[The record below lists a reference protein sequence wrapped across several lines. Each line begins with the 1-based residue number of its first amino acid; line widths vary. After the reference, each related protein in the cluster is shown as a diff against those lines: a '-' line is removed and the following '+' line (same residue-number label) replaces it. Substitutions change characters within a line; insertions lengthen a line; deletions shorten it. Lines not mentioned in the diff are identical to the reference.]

1 MNKKA
6 WQGVIALAGVS
17 AFALTACT
25 GPSGGSGGS
34 SAAATGPIAYGT
46 TDKVTALDPA
56 GSYDNGSFMVMNQ
69 VYSFLLNSKP
79 GSADP
84 VPDLAESASFTS
96 PTEYTVK
103 LKPGL
108 KWANGHTLD
117 SKDVKFSFDRQIKI
131 NDPAGPASL
140 LANVAGVTAPDAN
153 TVVFKLKLANDQT
166 FAQIL
171 SSPAAPIVD
180 DEVFPADKLL
190 DDDSIVKAKAFYGQ
204 YTIDTYKKNELI
216 SFKAFPDYKGVLG
229 KPANDAATIKYYADP
244 TNMKL
249 DVQQGNI
256 DVANRSLS
264 ATDIDDLKKDSKVK
278 VNVGPGG
285 EIRYITFNF
294 DTMPFGAKAADA
306 NPAKALAVRQAIANL
321 VDRQAIADQVYKGT
335 YLPLYSNVPSGFLGA
350 NESFKDAYGDA
361 GKPSL
366 DKAKKVLT
374 DAGVTSPVSLNLQ
387 YNPDHYGKSSGDEY
401 AMIKDQLE
409 KSGLFKVNLQSTEWV
424 TYSKASR
431 ADEYPLFQFGWFP
444 DFSDADNYLT
454 PFFPEGGFLKNHY
467 NNPKVN
473 ELINKQLTT
482 VDKTAARVHD
492 QGCPECPRE
501 GHLHAS
507 VAPGRAGCHFRHR
520 CQGCRQHPRCLLQV
534 PFGNC
539 FQVRLHLC
547 GSDQP
552 ARRGALEAPRLCW
565 SVPHLAVHGAGPWP
579 RKHNFRYQ

>member
-6 WQGVIALAGVS
+6 LRSVIALASIS

-25 GPSGGSGGS
+25 GPSGGGGSAS
-34 SAAATGPIAYGT
+34 SAASGPIAYGT

-84 VPDLAESASFTS
+84 VPDLAQSASFTS

-117 SKDVKFSFDRQIKI
+117 STDVKFSFDRQLKI

-140 LANVAGVTAPDAN
+140 LANLESVSTPDAD
-153 TVVFKLKLANDQT
+153 TAVFKLKLANDQT
-166 FAQIL
+166 FPQIL

-180 DEVFPADKLL
+180 HQVFPADKLL
-190 DDDSIVKAKAFYGQ
+190 SDDDIVKAKAFYGQ
-204 YTIDTYKKNELI
+204 YTIDSYKKNELI
-216 SFKAFPDYKGVLG
+216 SLKAYPDYQGVLG
-229 KPANDAATIKYYADP
+229 KPANDAATIKYYAEP

-249 DVQQGNI
+249 DIQQGNI

-264 ATDIDDLKKDSKVK
+264 ATDVDDLKKDSKVK
-278 VNVGPGG
+278 VNIGPGG

-294 DTMPFGAKAADA
+294 DTMPFGAKTPDA
-306 NPAKALAVRQAIANL
+306 NPAKALAVRQAIADL

-335 YLPLYSNVPSGFLGA
+335 YLPLYSNVPNGFLGA
-350 NESFKDAYGDA
+350 NQSFKDAYGDGT

-366 DKAKKVLT
+366 DKAKKVLS
-374 DAGVTSPVSLNLQ
+374 DAGVSSAVTLNLQ
-387 YNPDHYGKSSGDEY
+387 YNPDHYGSSSGDEY

-444 DFSDADNYLT
+444 DFSDSDNYLT
-454 PFFPEGGFLKNHY
+454 PFFPNGGFLKNHY
-467 NNPKVN
+467 NNPTVTD
-473 ELINKQLTT
+473 LINKQLTT
-482 VDKTAARVHD
+482 TDKSGREATIQQVQNALAKDISTLPLLQGAQVAISANGVNGVDKTLD
-492 QGCPECPRE
+492 
-501 GHLHAS
+501 AS
-507 VAPGRAGCHFRHR
+507 FKFRL
-520 CQGCRQHPRCLLQV
+520 GTV
-534 PFGNC
+534 
-539 FQVRLHLC
+539 
-547 GSDQP
+547 S
-552 ARRGALEAPRLCW
+552 
-565 SVPHLAVHGAGPWP
+565 
-579 RKHNFRYQ
+579 K